1 MREILESTR
10 LPNGLVV
17 LSDRMQGLRSATL
30 GFFYSV
36 GSRNE
41 PDELNGISHFI
52 EHTVFKGTNRRSPL
66 DIAIEMDRLGGSLE
80 AFTTHE
86 ETGFIAKV
94 IDEQV
99 ADAFDLIAAMLT
111 DPSSARLATRS
122 RRRAQRFVH
131 GQRDARVEQLDP
143 GVGHHRGR

>member
-30 GFFYSV
+30 GFFYRV

-94 IDEQV
+94 IDE
-99 ADAFDLIAAMLT
+99 
-111 DPSSARLATRS
+111 
-122 RRRAQRFVH
+122 
-131 GQRDARVEQLDP
+131 
-143 GVGHHRGR
+143 